1 MTLANLPGATAHGC
15 RALVAFAACLAAP
28 TQQATL
34 ADTVTSTWIGPP
46 GGSWHVPSHWS
57 PPGIPNA
64 GDNRFTVFIP
74 PKGSPQLVSGPI
86 FLESITLGTGA
97 SLELLN
103 DLNVGGGVIHNDG
116 TIYKGRV
123 YLGAKACTI
132 EGSGVIGGEAPED
145 ACQIQTIEHQ
155 LFGPRLTNAAGHT
168 LRGTDLSNLTLD
180 NRGTIE
186 SGPSTVALVT
196 SGTANDNFNQG
207 VLRATEGGSLALR
220 DITNWDGEIVALD
233 GSSVTTLS
241 VIGGTVRTEGTGT
254 VICGGGLLQD
264 VHLIGAVALGTSSLA
279 GTIDVDGASV
289 LSNASLK
296 LHPPSVAIQGG
307 EFLAGS
313 FGSQGFWS
321 SLFTT
326 RLELA
331 EGVVL
336 RGRWN
341 FDDSIN
347 LVNDGEIVGA
357 PQLRC
362 GGGPS
367 ANVNRGLIRADSTA
381 SSNAQ
386 AAIIACSL
394 DNAAGT
400 ISAMG
405 VGFLRL
411 EASTAIFGGTLTQL
425 DAATVQLGG
434 LLAGVTFSGEAI
446 MTKNT
451 SLYLLGA
458 FHNNGSVVAKALD
471 SPYPTPIRIASS
483 VVVLDG
489 GGALIG
495 PPSPV
500 CAFLSAGDP
509 ALLVNGSRHTME
521 GSFTIGTYSTTVRSL
536 DFLNEGLLNLT
547 AGALVSIDATSAT
560 VNLGEIR
567 IASDA
572 RLALEH
578 GVLDNSGL
586 VRIAQGGQVVAAAT
600 IEFAPK
606 GTLEVTVETGGGTP
620 PISSQGVV
628 QLSGTLRVVVADDP
642 PVPGSRVPL
651 VTGQRISGQFEAV
664 DSTVPVRLIYED
676 STVELE
682 FGTNVIADFN
692 GDGSVNGA
700 DLGVLLASW
709 GPCTDCA
716 QDLDSSGAVDDMDL
730 LMLLELWS

>member
-1 MTLANLPGATAHGC
+1 MD
-15 RALVAFAACLAAP
+15 AP
-28 TQQATL
+28 I
-34 ADTVTSTWIGPP
+34 S
-46 GGSWHVPSHWS
+46 
-57 PPGIPNA
+57 
-64 GDNRFTVFIP
+64 
-74 PKGSPQLVSGPI
+74 
-86 FLESITLGTGA
+86 LESITLEAGA

-103 DLNVGGGVIHNDG
+103 FLNVGGGVIRNDG
-116 TIYKGRV
+116 TIYKGRI

-145 ACQIQTIEHQ
+145 ACQIQTLAHP

-168 LRGTDLSNLTLD
+168 LRGTDLSDLTLD

-186 SGPSTVALVT
+186 SGPSTVTLFT
-196 SGTANDNFNQG
+196 GGTADDNFNSG
-207 VLRATEGGSLALR
+207 VLRATEGGHLVLR
-220 DITNWDGEIVALD
+220 SITNWDGEILALD

-264 VHLIGAVALGTSSLA
+264 VRLAGAVALGTSSLA
-279 GTIDVDGASV
+279 GTIEVDGASV

-296 LHPPSVAIQGG
+296 LHPPSVAIRGG

-321 SLFTT
+321 STFTA

-331 EGVVL
+331 EDAVL

-347 LVNDGEIVGA
+347 LINDGEIVGA

-362 GGGPS
+362 GGGPA
-367 ANVNRGLIRADSTA
+367 ANVNRGVIRADSTA

-400 ISAMG
+400 ISATG

-411 EASTAIFGGTLTQL
+411 EAAIFGGTVTQL

-434 LLAGVTFSGEAI
+434 LLAGVTFSGQAI
-446 MTKNT
+446 MTKT
-451 SLYLLGA
+451 AWVSLLGA
-458 FHNNGSVVAKALD
+458 FHNHGSVVAKALD
-471 SPYPTPIRIASS
+471 WPFPTPIKIASP

-489 GGALIG
+489 DGALVG
-495 PPSPV
+495 PANPV
-500 CAFLSAGDP
+500 CVILSAGAP
-509 ALLVNGSRHTME
+509 ALLVNGSSHTME
-521 GSFTIGTYSTTVRSL
+521 GSFSIGTYSTTVRSL
-536 DFLNEGLLNLT
+536 DLLNEGLLNLT
-547 AGALVSIDATSAT
+547 TGALVSIDANSAT
-560 VNLGEIR
+560 VNFGEIR
-567 IASDA
+567 IADDA

-578 GVLDNSGL
+578 GVLVNAGL
-586 VRIAQGGQVVAAAT
+586 VRIAQGGQVVAVGE
-600 IEFAPK
+600 IELAPK
-606 GTLEVTVETGGGTP
+606 GAVEFTVETDGGTP
-620 PISSQGVV
+620 CISSQDVV
-628 QLSGTLRVVVADDP
+628 QLSGALRVVVAGAP
-642 PVPGSRVPL
+642 PSPGSRVPL
-651 VTGQRISGQFEAV
+651 VAGQRISGQFEVV

-682 FGTNVIADFN
+682 FGTKVFADFN
-692 GDGSVNGA
+692 GDGSVSGA
-700 DLGVLLASW
+700 DLGILLASW
-709 GPCTDCA
+709 GPCLDCA
-716 QDLDSSGAVDDMDL
+716 QDLDSNGVVDGADL